1 MLKSIV
7 FAGLSA
13 ILLLSSL
20 SVYSEGTDVPFSELS
35 SDSIIIDG
43 DKFEMYLD
51 KQMRS
56 IGNASLHKGDKDI
69 VGDVIEY
76 NVQNDELHAV
86 GNVHMNFGTE
96 SLSGPELHLRLSE
109 YVGNMRDASFQSTK
123 KLVKTVPGAIP
134 KQISPSQLTAKPKQP
149 SESGVTSIAGDSHA
163 SQTTDA
169 LSTPLEAI
177 PVPPTSRGDASIL
190 FFESPDKKRLLDAR
204 YTTCAVGVDDWYMNS
219 KEMKLDGYSESG
231 VAKNATVEFK
241 GIPIIYTP
249 WMGFTYGGQRSTG
262 FLTPSYGNTSLG
274 GFEFTLP
281 FYWNIAPN
289 MDATLSAR
297 DLTKRGVQLQGQ
309 FRYLEENFSGIDT
322 LEYLPSDL
330 ENSKSRYYL
339 SLKHQEKFNNGWS
352 AGFSYEKVSDNL
364 YFSELSTHIVS
375 TSRVLLPQQF
385 NVNYDDSTWH
395 FNGLV
400 QKFQT
405 LDGVSYPYERL
416 PQLTLTGT
424 KYYGDIKTNLV
435 TQLAV
440 FDTNSSNPNAS
451 GLPTGTRFTTY
462 PTVSETFNRPY
473 GYITPK
479 VGAHFSSYALNNN
492 PNPSLYG
499 SEQQVI
505 PTFSLDGG
513 LYFDR
518 DFQMAD
524 RAYSQTL
531 EPRLFYVYIPNV
543 DQSKNP
549 VFDAGLI
556 DLNFSSLYA
565 ENQFSGGDRVNNA
578 NQISTGIT
586 TRFIDTDTGIQRLSA
601 SIGQRY
607 YFADQKVTLPGV
619 LLRQGNSSD
628 ILTGLSANLQNNWKL
643 DAYWLYN
650 TVDSGTVRSTI
661 TARYNPEPGKVLNL
675 SYTNR
680 NDAATTLYF
689 GVASNTPAI
698 LAANAAAI
706 QAANVNQFN
715 ISGQWPLKP
724 GWFAVGRINYSLQT
738 KQMIESLAGVEYNAG
753 CWKFRAVMQRI
764 TTITTI
770 PGATT
775 GAINNALFFQL
786 ELGGLASIGTDPLGV
801 IKRSVPG
808 YTNTNQIPET
818 FQ

>member
-7 FAGLSA
+7 SAGFSA
-13 ILLLSSL
+13 IFLLCSL
-20 SVYSEGTDVPFSELS
+20 CAYSEGTDVPFSEIS
-35 SDSIIIDG
+35 KDSIVIEG
-43 DKFEMYLD
+43 DKFEIYLD

-69 VGDVIEY
+69 VGDEIEY

-86 GNVHMNFGTE
+86 GNVHINFGTDI
-96 SLSGPELHLRLSE
+96 LSGPELHLRLSE
-109 YVGNMRDASFQSTK
+109 YVGDMRDATFQTTR
-123 KLVKTVPGAIP
+123 KLVKTTPGGTP
-134 KQISPSQLTAKPKQP
+134 KTISSSQVTAKPKQMA
-149 SESGVTSIAGDSHA
+149 ETREGSIAGDDNP
-163 SQTTDA
+163 SQTVNSVSNLLET
-169 LSTPLEAI
+169 EAI
-177 PVPPTSRGDASIL
+177 PPTSRGDASIL
-190 FFESPDKKRLLDAR
+190 FFEGPDKKRLLDAR
-204 YTTCAVGVDDWYMNS
+204 YTTCGTGIDDWYMNA
-219 KEMKLDGYSESG
+219 KEMKLDSYSQSG
-231 VAKNATVEFK
+231 VSKNATVEFK
-241 GIPIIYTP
+241 GVPILYSP
-249 WMGFTYGGQRSTG
+249 WMGFNYGGQRSTG

-274 GFEFTLP
+274 GFEFTVP

-289 MDATLSAR
+289 MDATFSAR

-309 FRYLEENFSGIDT
+309 FRYLEENFSGMDT

-330 ENSKSRYYL
+330 ESGKSRYYVG
-339 SLKHQEKFNNGWS
+339 LKHQEKFNNGWS

-364 YFSELSTHIVS
+364 YFSELSTHILT

-435 TQLAV
+435 TQLVV
-440 FDTNSSNPNAS
+440 FNTDNSNPNAS
-451 GLPTGTRFTTY
+451 ALPTGTRFTAF

-473 GYITPK
+473 GYLTPK

-505 PTFSLDGG
+505 PSLSLDGG

-518 DFQMAD
+518 DFQLAS

-549 VFDAGLI
+549 VFDTGLI

-586 TRFIDTDTGIQRLSA
+586 TRFIDNDTGIQRLSA

-619 LLRQGNSSD
+619 FLRQSNSSD
-628 ILTGLSANLQNNWKL
+628 ILTGLSANLQNHWKV
-643 DAYWLYN
+643 DAHWLYN

-661 TARYNPEPGKVLNL
+661 TGHYTPEPGKVLNL

-689 GVASNTPAI
+689 GSLVNTPAI

-724 GWFAVGRINYSLQT
+724 GWFAVGRIN
-738 KQMIESLAGVEYNAG
+738 
-753 CWKFRAVMQRI
+753 
-764 TTITTI
+764 
-770 PGATT
+770 
-775 GAINNALFFQL
+775 
-786 ELGGLASIGTDPLGV
+786 
-801 IKRSVPG
+801 
-808 YTNTNQIPET
+808 
-818 FQ
+818 